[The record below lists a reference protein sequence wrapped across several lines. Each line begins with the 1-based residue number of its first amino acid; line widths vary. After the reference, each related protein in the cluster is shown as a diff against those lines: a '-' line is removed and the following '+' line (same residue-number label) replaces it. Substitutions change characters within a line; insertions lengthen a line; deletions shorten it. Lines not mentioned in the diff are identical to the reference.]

1 MAIISHLTQ
10 DQSFS
15 VGSENPTWIHLLETF
30 CPSMDH
36 DKFELEVIHPYLQT
50 ARICRADHASSQ
62 LHLTLAPG
70 QASFVDLLS
79 TLEETDYNQSLH
91 SLESSVTPTPSL
103 DEAPHP
109 THILPLTGFIGENHP
124 DCFVWEGGFF
134 KKGSFVVL
142 GESGRTGTVKG
153 ICELGVILF

>member
-1 MAIISHLTQ
+1 
-10 DQSFS
+10 
-15 VGSENPTWIHLLETF
+15 
-30 CPSMDH
+30 MDY

-50 ARICRADHASSQ
+50 AQIRRADHASSQ

-79 TLEETDYNQSLH
+79 TLEEMDNNQSLH
-91 SLESSVTPTPSL
+91 SLESSAMPTPSL

-109 THILPLTGFIGENHP
+109 TCILPLTGFISGNCP

-134 KKGSFVVL
+134 KGSFVVL
-142 GESGRTGTVKG
+142 GESRV
-153 ICELGVILF
+153 